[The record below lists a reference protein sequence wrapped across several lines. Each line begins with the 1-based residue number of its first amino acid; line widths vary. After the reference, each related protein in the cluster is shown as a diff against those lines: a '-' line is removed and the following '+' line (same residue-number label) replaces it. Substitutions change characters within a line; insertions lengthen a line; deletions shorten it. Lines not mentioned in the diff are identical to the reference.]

1 VQQGCDPT
9 ELELMAPRYRT
20 LAQQLR
26 TTQRHLERTD
36 RSAWQGTRAQRHWDR
51 LDGLRPLLASSA
63 FHMEGLARRLAHQ
76 ASQQRRAS
84 LGTPA
89 LTVLNSSTVGDG
101 RWVARTG
108 AAGAAL
114 VVVLI
119 PGVGTTRDDRHE
131 LRRDAVAVW
140 TELAVAA
147 ADRGEQSVA
156 VVSWLGY
163 DPPDHVVTGI
173 ARRPAHVGGAQLA
186 HDLAGLRRAGA
197 SRLVVVGHSYGALVA
212 ARGAHAGAPID
223 ELVLLGAPGLGV
235 ADIDALGLSPGADVW
250 AALADRDPIGLVAA
264 TGWVHGP
271 DPLDVAHRLPTSLP
285 GHGAYLEDPVLLAA
299 LAGLSLEGLSLEG
312 LSLAGVRTEPVPS
325 TRPGPTGP
333 GT

>member
-1 VQQGCDPT
+1 
-9 ELELMAPRYRT
+9 MAPRYRT
-20 LAQQLR
+20 LAQHLR
-26 TTQRHLERTD
+26 ATQRQLERAD
-36 RSAWQGTRAQRHWDR
+36 RSAWQGTRARRHWDR

-63 FHMEGLARRLAHQ
+63 FQMEGLARRLAHQ

-84 LGTPA
+84 LGPPA
-89 LTVLNSSTVGDG
+89 LSVLHSSTVGDG

-131 LRRDAVAVW
+131 LRRDAVRLW
-140 TELAVAA
+140 EQLAVGAR
-147 ADRGEQSVA
+147 DHGEGSVA

-173 ARRPAHVGGAQLA
+173 ARRPAHVGGTQLV

-197 SRLVVVGHSYGALVA
+197 SRLVVVGHSYGAVVA
-212 ARGAHAGAPID
+212 ARGAQAGAAMD

-235 ADIDALGLSPGADVW
+235 ADRDALGLPPGADLW

-264 TGWVHGP
+264 TGRVHGP
-271 DPLDVAHRLPTSLP
+271 DPLDVARRLPTSLP

-299 LAGLSLEGLSLEG
+299 LAGLSLEGLSL
-312 LSLAGVRTEPVPS
+312 AGVRTEPVPS

-333 GT
+333 GTRPRGTPWASP